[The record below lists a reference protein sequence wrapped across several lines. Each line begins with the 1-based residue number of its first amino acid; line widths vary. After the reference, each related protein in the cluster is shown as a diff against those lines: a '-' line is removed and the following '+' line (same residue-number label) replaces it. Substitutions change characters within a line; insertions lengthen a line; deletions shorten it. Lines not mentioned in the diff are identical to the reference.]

1 MRGRILRLDE
11 ARKRREMKSRMSSG
25 PARVIAITSG
35 KGGVGKTHTSV
46 NLGLALTQQ
55 GKRVLLLDADLG
67 LANIN
72 IVLGF
77 DPAATIR
84 EVLSGKAGIED
95 VIISHHLGFDV
106 IPAASGF
113 QDMVNLSVSDRSMLV
128 EALDDLGSRYDYMI
142 VDTGAGI
149 GPNVMYFCTA
159 AEDVLVV
166 VDCEPTSRTDAY
178 ALIKVLA
185 TSHGIKNFSII
196 ANRTPRGGDGKTTYG
211 QLAAACD
218 RFLSVRLKYLGSI
231 TEDSAVSEAVIAQRP
246 FLDLYPSTKASLD
259 ISKIAKKLLE
269 SEGKRSPSGGMQFFF
284 RALLEN
290 H

>member
-1 MRGRILRLDE
+1 
-11 ARKRREMKSRMSSG
+11 MST
-25 PARVIAITSG
+25 PARVIAVTSG

-72 IVLGF
+72 IMLGF
-77 DPAATIR
+77 EPAATLR
-84 EVLSGKAGIED
+84 EVLTKEASIED
-95 VIISHHLGFDV
+95 VIVSHDLGFDI
-106 IPAASGF
+106 IPSGSGF
-113 QDMVNLSVSDRSMLV
+113 PELSNLSEEERALLV
-128 EALDDLGSRYDYMI
+128 EALDELGSNYDYMI

-149 GPNVMYFCTA
+149 GSNVMYFCTA
-159 AEDVLVV
+159 AEEIFVV

-178 ALIKVLA
+178 ALIKVL
-185 TSHGIKNFSII
+185 TNNHGVKNFSII

-218 RFLSVRLKYLGSI
+218 RFLNVSLKYLGSI
-231 TEDSAVSEAVIAQRP
+231 SDDSAVSEAVVAQRP
-246 FLDLYPSTKASLD
+246 FLELYPSTRASLD
-259 ISKIAKKLLE
+259 ITKIAKKVLE
-269 SEGKRSPSGGMQFFF
+269 SEGRRNPSGGMQFFF
-284 RALLEN
+284 KALLEN

>member
-1 MRGRILRLDE
+1 MAGRIVRLDE
-11 ARKRREMKSRMSSG
+11 ARRRRLKRNRMST
-25 PARVIAITSG
+25 PARVIAVTSG

-72 IVLGF
+72 IMLGF
-77 DPAATIR
+77 EPAATLR
-84 EVLSGKAGIED
+84 EVLTKEASIED
-95 VIISHHLGFDV
+95 VIVSHDLGFDI
-106 IPAASGF
+106 IPSGSGF
-113 QDMVNLSVSDRSMLV
+113 PELSNLSEEERALLV
-128 EALDDLGSRYDYMI
+128 EALDELGSNYDYMI

-149 GPNVMYFCTA
+149 GSNVMYFCTA
-159 AEDVLVV
+159 AEEIFVV

-178 ALIKVLA
+178 ALIKVL
-185 TSHGIKNFSII
+185 TNNHGVKNFSII

-218 RFLSVRLKYLGSI
+218 RFLNVSLKYLGSI
-231 TEDSAVSEAVIAQRP
+231 SDDSAVSEAVVAQRP
-246 FLDLYPSTKASLD
+246 FLELYPSTRASLD
-259 ISKIAKKLLE
+259 ITKIAKKVLE
-269 SEGKRSPSGGMQFFF
+269 SEGRRNPSGGMQFFF
-284 RALLEN
+284 KALLEN